1 MYEILLAV
9 TIGIK
14 FFVDV
19 AESSLAE
26 SNQSFSSISCLLL
39 QCRSESD
46 AGRMSYDNHTAV
58 TVNKLLQSSW
68 MKRAE
73 ISH

>member
-14 FFVDV
+14 FCVDV
-19 AESSLAE
+19 AGSSLAE
-26 SNQSFSSISCLLL
+26 RYQSFSSISCLLL

-46 AGRMSYDNHTAV
+46 EGRMSSDNHTAV

-68 MKRAE
+68 MKRAV